1 MLTLETVIQKIQQL
15 PPEQQKK
22 VIEFV
27 EFLEF
32 QASRTLQPQTPTAP
46 ETAETSFADAT
57 KEFIGCLD
65 SDLEDLSHNPKYLEK
80 FGRSWLELPS

>member
-1 MLTLETVIQKIQQL
+1 MLSLEIAIQKIQQL

-32 QASRTLQPQTPTAP
+32 QADRQQQEQQPKTSTQQAQDFLALAGIWEGKNITLDTIRK
-46 ETAETSFADAT
+46 DAWG
-57 KEFIGCLD
+57 E
-65 SDLEDLSHNPKYLEK
+65 ENQ
-80 FGRSWLELPS
+80 

>member
-32 QASRTLQPQTPTAP
+32 QADRQQP
-46 ETAETSFADAT
+46 ETPPQQDQDFFALAGIWEGKNIT
-57 KEFIGCLD
+57 LD
-65 SDLEDLSHNPKYLEK
+65 TIRKDLSHNPQYLAE
-80 FGRSWLELPS
+80 FGK

>member
-1 MLTLETVIQKIQQL
+1 MLSLEIAIQKIQQL

-32 QASRTLQPQTPTAP
+32 QADRQQQEQQPKTSTQQEQDFLALAGIWEGKNITLDTIRK
-46 ETAETSFADAT
+46 DAWG
-57 KEFIGCLD
+57 E
-65 SDLEDLSHNPKYLEK
+65 ENQ
-80 FGRSWLELPS
+80 

>member
-1 MLTLETVIQKIQQL
+1 MLTLEMAIQKIQQL

-32 QASRTLQPQTPTAP
+32 QADRQQQDKQPETPAVL
-46 ETAETSFADAT
+46 ETAETSFTAAT

-65 SDLEDLSHNPKYLEK
+65 SNLEDLSHNPRYLEE
-80 FGRSWLELPS
+80 FGRS